1 MKLRLEDIQQIVLNI
16 QKLSQNDNKLRSL
29 NLRKIINSIINK
41 VLKNILISHLFQ
53 AKKKKK
59 KKKNKNLLYLI
70 FCVFLFIF
78 YHN

>member
-29 NLRKIINSIINK
+29 NLRKVINSIINK

-59 KKKNKNLLYLI
+59 KKKKIKIYYI
-70 FCVFLFIF
+70 
-78 YHN
+78 

>member
-29 NLRKIINSIINK
+29 NLRKVINSIINK

>member
-29 NLRKIINSIINK
+29 NLRKVINSIINK

-59 KKKNKNLLYLI
+59 KKKK
-70 FCVFLFIF
+70 
-78 YHN
+78 

>member
-59 KKKNKNLLYLI
+59 KKKK
-70 FCVFLFIF
+70 
-78 YHN
+78 